1 MNGLLNFRL
10 YCKQMR
16 SNLLRH
22 AYLLLW
28 GVCCLLFLPLNL
40 SAQIGNIFGGTPID
54 ISDAPYQVSVE
65 RFGGHW
71 CGGAILN
78 SEWVLSAGHCYDGAQ
93 PADLIVHAGATDQTN
108 NNIGQR
114 IVVDQIVFHPA
125 YTPFTGLTVATHDL
139 ALLHLSTPLCFNEN
153 VQPVVFATPVNTS
166 PNDVAPGTATFIT
179 GWGDSG
185 NGCCNGI
192 LLGAGLP
199 IISNADANTMMTDPS
214 NNCRPNGTNP
224 VDNTMVSLYQK
235 GIAAGPGDSGG
246 PAVIAGPNGIPIL
259 IGASSWGG
267 CPRGDFPTIYANI
280 RDFSDFISNNITQVA
295 PPCGCPAFITHINT
309 NTLYNTDMDMPGD
322 IFVHSGAELR
332 IAAKIGMRQGAR
344 ILVERNARLV
354 ISNGGMVTK
363 GCDAPD
369 WAGIEVLGNNQ
380 KTQPE
385 HDAPLTDPEQAG
397 IVWIDNGTVEW
408 ARTGV
413 TAGGGYGAEFW
424 GGVIWTN
431 NGATFRNNRK
441 DVEFMQYKFALNK
454 NRFKDTKFLAG
465 LPTVP
470 YANREGIT
478 IWETDGIEF
487 DNCDIYSKG
496 MQGIRTYDA
505 SIKVH
510 NGCDIESNQIGI
522 SSYATYPMSYKSV
535 IGTTGVEN
543 NFYGNQYDVYA
554 STVTGWFG
562 LYNPDG
568 KFSMDVINNNFEG
581 SRYGV
586 VLDGPSNF
594 RIGGNKFV
602 DVEIS
607 AWTANTG
614 FNNVINQNFV
624 GCNRIEARRNIGILA
639 IGDNKQM
646 QFLGNDFID
655 GHPPARDFVLTSSF
669 FPGNNGSIREIQ
681 GNMFV
686 PAGNCFS
693 DPGNQLDIVTAG
705 QWGGAT
711 DFFTYYYESG
721 EPPVDC
727 DPEPLTPGNY
737 GKSGVIG
744 GIFGVLCDQ
753 FGGLPDGLESPMEG
767 DLNTRRQQL
776 QTLAPSIQTDA
787 NAKVQY
793 YRILAEKEAILK
805 YLVSEALEEKD
816 FATAEALLAGEQSK
830 AAQWAIFGLRMGRQD
845 YAGASQL
852 LNQLPIVDIIDAQF
866 RDIQLINLQ
875 RLQNPTAFE
884 LSAEQ
889 EAYLNSV
896 ADGYSP
902 IRGYA
907 RGILGLLKDRVYFPD
922 EYDIILEE
930 RSSPTERVATGGLKI
945 YPVPTSDQL
954 VLTWPTLPESA
965 DAQIQVVDLLGRQHL
980 SQPIGAKEVNRVL
993 GVANLPEGVYFLVIR
1008 DKGKVAHRAKFIV
1021 QH

>member
-1 MNGLLNFRL
+1 MKKFKNGF
-10 YCKQMR
+10 
-16 SNLLRH
+16 
-22 AYLLLW
+22 LLLL
-28 GVCCLLFLPLNL
+28 VCFFLFSGKSLN
-40 SAQIGNIFGGTPID
+40 AQIGNIFGGTPIN
-54 ISDAPYQVSVE
+54 ITEAPYQVSLE
-65 RFGGHW
+65 IGGEHV
-71 CGGAILN
+71 CGGAIIN
-78 SEWVLSAGHCYDGAQ
+78 SEWILTAGHCVDGSTQ
-93 PADLIVHAGATDQTN
+93 PGDLMVHAGSTDQTN

-114 IVVDQIVFHPA
+114 VGVDQIILHPDF
-125 YTPFTGLTVATHDL
+125 TPFVGLTVATHDL

-153 VQPVVFATPVNTS
+153 VQPVVFATPANTS
-166 PNDVAPGTATFIT
+166 TDDLAPGTGAFIT

-185 NGCCNGI
+185 SGCCNGI

-199 IISNADANTMMTDPS
+199 LINNADANIMMTDPG
-214 NNCRPNGTNP
+214 NNCIPNGTAP
-224 VDNTMVSLYQK
+224 VDNTMVSLYQQ

-267 CPRGDFPTIYANI
+267 CPRDEFPTMYANL
-280 RDFSDFISNNITQVA
+280 RDFSDFVSSNITQVA
-295 PPCGCPAFITHINT
+295 PPCTCPAFITHINT
-309 NTLYNTDMDMPGD
+309 NTLYESDMDMPGD
-322 IFVHSGAELR
+322 IYVHSGAELL
-332 IAAKIGMRQGAR
+332 IEAKIGMRQGAR

-354 ISNGGMVTK
+354 IDNGGVVTK
-363 GCDAPD
+363 GCDASD
-369 WAGIEVLGNNQ
+369 WSGIQVLGNNQ
-380 KTQPE
+380 KAQPE
-385 HDAPLTDPEQAG
+385 HNAPLIDVDQAG

-413 TAGGGYGAEFW
+413 SAGGGYGAEFW
-424 GGVIWTN
+424 GGLIWTN
-431 NGATFRNNRK
+431 NVVFQNNRK
-441 DVEFMQYKFALNK
+441 DVEFMQYKYEVNK
-454 NRFKDTKFLAG
+454 SRFTNTRFLAG

-478 IWETDGIEF
+478 IWETDGVEF

-505 SIKVH
+505 GIKVH
-510 NGCDIESNQIGI
+510 NGCNIESNQIGI

-535 IGTTGVEN
+535 IGTTAAEN
-543 NFYGNQYDVYA
+543 NFYGNFYDVYT
-554 STVTGWFG
+554 STATGLFG

-602 DVEIS
+602 DVDIS

-614 FNNVINQNFV
+614 FNNVTNQNFI
-624 GCNRIEARRNIGILA
+624 GCNRIDARRNIGILA

-655 GHPPARDFVLTSSF
+655 GWLPARDFVLTSSL
-669 FPGNNGSIREIQ
+669 FPGNNGAIQALQ
-681 GNMFV
+681 GNPFA

-693 DPGNQLDIVTAG
+693 DPGNQLDILTAG
-705 QWGGAT
+705 QWGGST

-727 DPEPLTPGNY
+727 DPEPLNPGNY
-737 GKSGVIG
+737 EKSLVFG

-753 FGGLPDGLESPMEG
+753 FGGLPEGLQNPTDE
-767 DLNTRRQQL
+767 DLNNRRQQL
-776 QTLAPSIQTDA
+776 QTLVPNIQTDV

-793 YRILAEKEAILK
+793 YQILAEKEAILK
-805 YLVSEALEEKD
+805 YLVSEALAEED
-816 FATAEALLAGEQSK
+816 FVTAESLLAGEQGK
-830 AAQWAIFGLRMGRQD
+830 AAQWAVFGLRMGRQD
-845 YAGASQL
+845 YAGAAQL
-852 LNQLPIVDIIDAQF
+852 LNQLPVEDVIDAQF

-875 RLQNPTAFE
+875 RLQSPAGFE
-884 LSAEQ
+884 LSTAQ

-896 ADGYSP
+896 ADSYSP

-907 RGILGLLKDRVYFPD
+907 RGILGLLKDQVYFPD
-922 EYDIILEE
+922 EYDIAEE
-930 RSSPTERVATGGLKI
+930 RSNPAERISTEALKV
-945 YPVPTSDQL
+945 YPVPAADQL
-954 VLTWPTLPESA
+954 IVTWPVLPENA
-965 DAQIQVVDLLGRQHL
+965 DAQIQVFDLLGKQHL
-980 SQPIGAKEVNRVL
+980 SQSIGTETSRVL
-993 GVANLPEGVYFLVIR
+993 GMANLPEGVYFLVIS
-1008 DKGKVAHRAKFIV
+1008 DKDKVAYRTKFTI